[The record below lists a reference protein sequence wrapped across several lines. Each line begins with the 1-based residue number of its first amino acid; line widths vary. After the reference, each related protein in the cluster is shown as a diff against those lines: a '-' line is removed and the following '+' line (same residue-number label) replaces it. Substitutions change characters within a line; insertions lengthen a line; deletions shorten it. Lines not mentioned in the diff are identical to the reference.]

1 MKMVFIV
8 LGLGVV
14 KEAFIQDGKSH
25 GVITMIDIK
34 KDHYVETWRFHF
46 EI

>member
-1 MKMVFIV
+1 

-14 KEAFIQDGKSH
+14 KEVFIQDGKSH

-34 KDHYVETWRFHF
+34 KDGDM
-46 EI
+46 EISF